1 MNEAVLYWKYW
12 PTQPAAWGEDMLVP
26 FSSWVPR
33 SVKLDTEVM
42 AAPGAHTVTPLS
54 PSIVGPL
61 EDHVKGIP
69 GSFWRSEYSACIISG
84 ETYAPTP
91 VKNVNKLLYSKI
103 LYKALLKKYLFWFI
117 IKKAQWCAISFVW
130 NKELRTCYVVC

>member
-1 MNEAVLYWKYW
+1 MFLCKNEMNRAVLYLKYW
-12 PTQPAAWGEDMLVP
+12 PTQPATWGEDMLVP

-54 PSIVGPL
+54 PSIVGPR

-69 GSFWRSEYSACIISG
+69 GSFWRNEYSACIISG

-91 VKNVNKLLYSKI
+91 VKILTNCWTHKNLLGPTEKIFYSSQRRHSDV
-103 LYKALLKKYLFWFI
+103 L
-117 IKKAQWCAISFVW
+117 
-130 NKELRTCYVVC
+130 